1 MKSLNRECP
10 LQLFNFATS
19 GPRTGAFLLPR
30 VLWVENVPLPRKA
43 PLHRLLM
50 SRLVQSHYACRTRET
65 AGLPEPEQFLKPLLQ
80 RRVRDSLPRMKSSSA
95 TRPRLA
101 AAQTAAALCL
111 DLKANDVVIL
121 DLEGVSDMT
130 DCFVIA
136 SGSSDT
142 HVRAIAEHVAEEMK
156 KRGIAPHHLEG
167 LNQGRW
173 ALVDFVDF
181 VVHVF
186 HPTLRSF
193 YQLERLWGDAAV
205 VAVVPQGAGT

>member
-1 MKSLNRECP
+1 MGMCQP
-10 LQLFNFATS
+10 L
-19 GPRTGAFLLPR
+19 GANDEYFHPSER
-30 VLWVENVPLPRKA
+30 PF
-43 PLHRLLM
+43 HRLVM
-50 SRLVQSHYACRTRET
+50 SRPVQPHYACESRGFL
-65 AGLPEPEQFLKPLLQ
+65 GLPLPEQKIQDFLQ
-80 RRVRDSLPRMKSSSA
+80 RRVRDSIPRMTSSSA

-156 KRGIAPHHLEG
+156 KRGIAPHHVEG

>member
-1 MKSLNRECP
+1 LRVDELP
-10 LQLFNFATS
+10 A
-19 GPRTGAFLLPR
+19 GAPNWNKIFTLTY
-30 VLWVENVPLPRKA
+30 NK
-43 PLHRLLM
+43 
-50 SRLVQSHYACRTRET
+50 
-65 AGLPEPEQFLKPLLQ
+65 
-80 RRVRDSLPRMKSSSA
+80 RVRDSSPRMTSSPAS
-95 TRPRLA
+95 RPSLA
-101 AAQTAAALCL
+101 AAQSAAALCL

-121 DLEGVSDMT
+121 DLDGVSDMT
-130 DCFVIA
+130 DCFVIV

-156 KRGIAPHHLEG
+156 KRGFTPHHVEG
-167 LNQGRW
+167 LTQGRW

-205 VAVVPQGAGT
+205 VAVVPQGAAT

>member
-1 MKSLNRECP
+1 M
-10 LQLFNFATS
+10 T
-19 GPRTGAFLLPR
+19 
-30 VLWVENVPLPRKA
+30 
-43 PLHRLLM
+43 
-50 SRLVQSHYACRTRET
+50 
-65 AGLPEPEQFLKPLLQ
+65 
-80 RRVRDSLPRMKSSSA
+80 SSSA

-156 KRGIAPHHLEG
+156 KRGIAPHHVEG

-173 ALVDFVDF
+173 ALVDFTAESAGF
-181 VVHVF
+181 RLVHVEHRACWRF
-186 HPTLRSF
+186 RLALLPSPVGRGRREMRSISD
-193 YQLERLWGDAAV
+193 G
-205 VAVVPQGAGT
+205 

>member
-1 MKSLNRECP
+1 M
-10 LQLFNFATS
+10 
-19 GPRTGAFLLPR
+19 
-30 VLWVENVPLPRKA
+30 
-43 PLHRLLM
+43 
-50 SRLVQSHYACRTRET
+50 LVQQGRI
-65 AGLPEPEQFLKPLLQ
+65 AGLPDPEQFSQPLLQ

-95 TRPRLA
+95 TRPSLA

-121 DLEGVSDMT
+121 DLEGVTDMT

-156 KRGIAPHHLEG
+156 KRGFPAHHVEG